1 MTAPRLTSGSALRRR
16 EFFGLAVGATFGAAL
31 PRGAWAQPAR
41 EGVRRLGVLT
51 VTAPNDSVS
60 KGRAAVL
67 KESLAA
73 LDWQESA
80 NLRIDWRDGDGD
92 IALIERSADE
102 LIASAP
108 DVLLAVGTPC
118 VAALRQRT
126 STIPIVFAVVTD
138 PVDQGLIAGLAHPG
152 GNVTGFTD
160 YDGPMAGK
168 WLEMLTQ
175 ITPSAAHVAVLYNPS
190 TAPFA
195 EIMMRTLHA
204 AAPTLAVSVRAVPLR
219 DAAGIAPTVAALSA
233 EKNTALLILSDFF
246 TMTNR
251 ASILA
256 SAAQANLP
264 AIYWNRAFVADGGLM
279 SYGTDNSDII
289 RRAAGYIDRIL
300 RGEKPADL
308 PVQNPTKFELAINLR
323 TAKAIGVTFSPAL
336 LATADEVIE

>member
-1 MTAPRLTSGSALRRR
+1 MTPAPLKSGSVLRRR
-16 EFFGLAVGATFGAAL
+16 EFIGLAGGATLGAIL
-31 PRGAWAQPAR
+31 PRASWAQQPR
-41 EGVRRLGVLT
+41 VRRLGALT
-51 VTAPNDSVS
+51 VTAPHDSVS
-60 KGRAAVL
+60 TGRAAVL
-67 KESLAA
+67 KQSLAA

-102 LIASAP
+102 LVASAP

-118 VAALRQRT
+118 VAALRRRT

-138 PVDQGLIAGLAHPG
+138 PIDQGFIAGLAHPG

-168 WLEMLTQ
+168 WLEMLMQ
-175 ITPSAAHVAVLYNPS
+175 LSPSAAQVAVLYNPS

-195 EIMMRTLHA
+195 EIMMRTLQTA
-204 AAPTLAVSVRAVPLR
+204 TPSLAVTVRTVPLR
-219 DAAGIAPTVAALSA
+219 DAAGIAPAITALSA
-233 EKNTALLILSDFF
+233 EKNTALLVLPDFF

-256 SAAQANLP
+256 SAAQVSLP
-264 AIYWNRAFVADGGLM
+264 AVYWNRAFVADGGLM

-300 RGEKPADL
+300 RGEQPGDL
-308 PVQNPTKFELAINLR
+308 PVQNPTKFELAINLK

>member
-1 MTAPRLTSGSALRRR
+1 MTAPSRASKLVLRR
-16 EFFGLAVGATFGAAL
+16 EFIGLAVGATLGATW
-31 PRGAWAQPAR
+31 PRGAWAQQPR
-41 EGVRRLGVLT
+41 EGVRRIGVLT

-67 KESLAA
+67 KQSLAA
-73 LDWQESA
+73 LDWKEDA
-80 NLRIDWRDGDGD
+80 NLRLDWRDGDGD
-92 IALIERSADE
+92 IPLIERAADE

-118 VAALRQRT
+118 VAALRRRT

-138 PVDQGLIAGLAHPG
+138 PIDQGFIAGLAHPG

-168 WLEMLTQ
+168 WLEILTQ
-175 ITPSAAHVAVLYNPS
+175 LSPSAAHVAVLYNPA

-195 EIMMRTLHA
+195 EIMMRA
-204 AAPTLAVSVRAVPLR
+204 MQAAPPSLAVTVRAVPLQ
-219 DAAGIAPTVAALSA
+219 DAAGIAPTIATLAA
-233 EKNTALLILSDFF
+233 EKNTALLVLPDFF

-251 ASILA
+251 ASIVA

-264 AIYWNRAFVADGGLM
+264 AVYWNRAFVADGGLM
-279 SYGTDNSDII
+279 SYGTDNSEII
-289 RRAAGYIDRIL
+289 RNAAGYIDRIL
-300 RGEKPADL
+300 RGERPADL
-308 PVQNPTKFELAINLR
+308 PVQNPTKFELAINLKA
-323 TAKAIGVTFSPAL
+323 AKAIGVTFSPAL

>member
-1 MTAPRLTSGSALRRR
+1 MMAPPRLSGLAMRRR
-16 EFFGLAVGATFGAAL
+16 EFIGLAIGAAL
-31 PRGAWAQPAR
+31 PRAAWAQQPGD
-41 EGVRRLGVLT
+41 GVRRLGVLT
-51 VTAPNDSVS
+51 VTAPNDVVS

-67 KESLAA
+67 KQSLAA
-73 LDWQESA
+73 LDWKEGA

-92 IALIERSADE
+92 MGLIEGSADE

-118 VAALRQRT
+118 VAALRRRT

-138 PVDQGLIAGLAHPG
+138 PVDQGFIASLSHPG

-168 WLEMLTQ
+168 WLEMLMQ
-175 ITPSAAHVAVLYNPS
+175 VAPPAAHVAVLYNPA

-195 EIMMRTLHA
+195 EIMMSAMQA
-204 AAPTLAVSVRAVPLR
+204 AAPSSAVTVRAVPLH
-219 DAAGIAPTVAALSA
+219 DAAGIVPIIGALSA
-233 EKNTALLILSDFF
+233 EKSTALLVLPDFF

-256 SAAQANLP
+256 TAAQANLP
-264 AIYWNRAFVADGGLM
+264 AVYWNRAFVADGGLM

-289 RRAAGYIDRIL
+289 RRAAAYIDRIL
-300 RGEKPADL
+300 KGEKPVDL
-308 PVQNPTKFELAINLR
+308 PVQNPTKFELVINLK
-323 TAKAIGVTFSPAL
+323 TAKALGVTFSQAL

>member
-1 MTAPRLTSGSALRRR
+1 MTAPPRPSRLVLRRR
-16 EFFGLAVGATFGAAL
+16 ELIGLAVGATFGAVL
-31 PRGAWAQPAR
+31 PRMAFAQSPR
-41 EGVRRLGVLT
+41 EGLRRLGALT
-51 VTAPNDSVS
+51 VTAPNDPVS

-73 LDWQESA
+73 LDWKEGA
-80 NLRIDWRDGDGD
+80 NLRLDWRDGDGD
-92 IALIERSADE
+92 IGLIERWADE

-118 VAALRQRT
+118 VAALRRRT

-138 PVDQGLIAGLAHPG
+138 PIDQGFIAGLSHPG

-168 WLEMLTQ
+168 WLEILTQ
-175 ITPSAAHVAVLYNPS
+175 ITPSVAHVAVLYNPV

-195 EIMMRTLHA
+195 EIMMRAMQTA
-204 AAPTLAVSVRAVPLR
+204 AASLAVTVRAVPLR
-219 DAAGIAPTVAALSA
+219 DAAGIAPAITALSA
-233 EKNTALLILSDFF
+233 EKNTALLVLPDFF

-256 SAAQANLP
+256 SAVQANLP
-264 AIYWNRAFVADGGLM
+264 AVYWNRAFVADGGLM

-289 RRAAGYIDRIL
+289 RRAAGYVDRIL
-300 RGEKPADL
+300 KGEKPIDL
-308 PVQNPTKFELAINLR
+308 PVQNPTKFELTINLK
-323 TAKAIGVTFSPAL
+323 TARAIGVTFSPVL